1 MPYNPLRFDP
11 MPPPET
17 QSTPTFAEAAACFRA
32 ALAVRPPR
40 TLRVDGFRPA
50 AVLVPLLRRPEGPT
64 LLFTRRT
71 TRVPQHKGEISFPGG
86 GAEEGEDPVAAA
98 LREAREE
105 VGLEPAAVEV
115 LGIMDAF
122 PSVSYYVVTPVV
134 AAIASPPASFEPEA
148 FEVHEPFEVPLATLL
163 DPARRTFRLWD
174 PAAGPDAL
182 RTAVRMARMAFEEL
196 DPVTG
201 HHRIWSFDAGPDRNV
216 WGLTAHILKVL
227 IDRSFGPR
235 AG

>member
-1 MPYNPLRFDP
+1 MR
-11 MPPPET
+11 PPET
-17 QSTPTFAEAAACFRA
+17 PTFEEARERFRS

-40 TLRVDGFRPA
+40 SLRLDGFRPA
-50 AVLVPLLRRPEGPT
+50 AVMVPLLHRPEGPT

-71 TRVPQHKGEISFPGG
+71 DRVPTHKREISFPGG
-86 GAEEGEDPVAAA
+86 GAENGEDAVAAA

-115 LGIMDAF
+115 VGIMDDL
-122 PSVSYYVVTPVV
+122 PSVSFYVVTPVV
-134 AAIASPPASFEPEA
+134 VAVARPPASFQPEA
-148 FEVHEPFEVPLATLL
+148 FEVLEPFEVPLARML
-163 DPARRTFRLWD
+163 DPAHRSFRLWD
-174 PAAGPDAL
+174 PEQGPDAL

-201 HHRIWSFDAGPDRNV
+201 HHRIWSFDAGPDRNI

-227 IDRSFGPR
+227 LERTFGAR
-235 AG
+235 LG

>member
-1 MPYNPLRFDP
+1 MV
-11 MPPPET
+11 PPET
-17 QSTPTFAEAAACFRA
+17 PTFPEATERLRA
-32 ALAVRPPR
+32 ALAARPRR

-50 AVLVPLLRRPEGPT
+50 SVLVPLLQRPEGPT

-86 GAEEGEDPVAAA
+86 GAEDGEGVVDAA

-105 VGLEPAAVEV
+105 VGLEPGAVDV
-115 LGIMDAF
+115 VGIMDDL
-122 PSVSYYVVTPVV
+122 PTVSSYVVTPVV
-134 AAIASPPASFEPEA
+134 AAVASPPASFVPEE

-163 DPARRTFRLWD
+163 DPAHRSFRLWD
-174 PAAGPDAL
+174 PERAPDAL
-182 RTAVRMARMAFEEL
+182 RTAVRRARMAFEEL

-201 HHRIWSFDAGPDRNV
+201 YHRIWSFDAGPDRNI
-216 WGLTAHILKVL
+216 WGLTAHILKDL
-227 IDRSFGPR
+227 LERTFGGR

>member
-1 MPYNPLRFDP
+1 MSS
-11 MPPPET
+11 PE
-17 QSTPTFAEAAACFRA
+17 TPTFADATERFRA
-32 ALAVRPPR
+32 ALAARPR
-40 TLRVDGFRPA
+40 RILRVDGFRPA
-50 AVLVPLLRRPEGPT
+50 AVLVPVLQRPGGPT

-86 GAEEGEDPVAAA
+86 GAEDGEDAVAAA

-105 VGLEPAAVEV
+105 VGLDPESVDV
-115 LGIMDAF
+115 VGIMDDL

-134 AAIASPPASFEPEA
+134 AAIAAPPASFLPQE

-163 DPARRTFRLWD
+163 DPARRSFRLWD
-174 PAAGPDAL
+174 PEAGPDAL
-182 RTAVRMARMAFEEL
+182 RTAVRLARMAFEEL

-201 HHRIWSFDAGPDRNV
+201 HHRIWSFDGGPDRNI

-227 IDRSFGPR
+227 LERSFGLR
-235 AG
+235 SG

>member
-1 MPYNPLRFDP
+1 MTR
-11 MPPPET
+11 PE
-17 QSTPTFAEAAACFRA
+17 TPTFEQARRRFRE
-32 ALAVRPPR
+32 ALAERPAR
-40 TLRVDGFRPA
+40 TLQLDGFRPA

-71 TRVPQHKGEISFPGG
+71 TRVPTHKGEISFPGG
-86 GAEEGEDPVAAA
+86 GAAEGEDAVAAA

-105 VGLEPAAVEV
+105 VGLDPASVEV
-115 LGIMDAF
+115 LGVMDAL
-122 PSVSYYVVTPVV
+122 PAVSFYVVTPVV
-134 AAIASPPASFEPEA
+134 AAVADPPASFTAEE
-148 FEVHEPFEVPLATLL
+148 FEVGEPFEVPLARLL
-163 DPARRTFRLWD
+163 DPGHRSFRLWD
-174 PAAGPDAL
+174 PETGPDAL
-182 RTAVRMARMAFEEL
+182 RTAVRMARLAFEEL

-227 IDRSFGPR
+227 LERAWSSAWADRASV